1 MGSIDDGNAE
11 PEWDGSKESETESCL
26 ESEGGEGEGGN
37 EEKEEGPTR
46 RSALPHLA
54 VAESRTRPDDSTI
67 PVLPMPSTGAS
78 GSSSPTKIAMS
89 VERSFRQ
96 THSQLVSSQAS
107 QFLEKVMTG
116 FDQGGGDSLE
126 KAEVR
131 YEKLEARY
139 EKLEEK
145 KEKLEVQNERLR
157 VENNELRDEIRQ
169 LALLE
174 AQVGRQPGNSDE
186 EGGYSGL
193 FSQTLQRL

>member
-1 MGSIDDGNAE
+1 MGSIDDGDAE
-11 PEWDGSKESETESCL
+11 PEWDGSKGSETESCL
-26 ESEGGEGEGGN
+26 EGEGGEGEGGN

-67 PVLPMPSTGAS
+67 LVLPMPSTGAS
-78 GSSSPTKIAMS
+78 RSASPTNIAMS
-89 VERSFRQ
+89 VERSSRQ

-131 YEKLEARY
+131 YEKLEARWHCLKRKF
-139 EKLEEK
+139 EDSPGTQTK
-145 KEKLEVQNERLR
+145 KEDIRVFSVKRYKDFEWSMSTVQNCK
-157 VENNELRDEIRQ
+157 IY
-169 LALLE
+169 
-174 AQVGRQPGNSDE
+174 GSC
-186 EGGYSGL
+186 
-193 FSQTLQRL
+193 